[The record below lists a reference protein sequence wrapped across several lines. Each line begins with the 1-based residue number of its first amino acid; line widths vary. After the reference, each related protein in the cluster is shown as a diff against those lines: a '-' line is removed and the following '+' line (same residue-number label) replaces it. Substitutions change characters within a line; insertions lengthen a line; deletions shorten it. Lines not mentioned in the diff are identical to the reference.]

1 LFKNFDT
8 ITELRITLFT
18 IHKIY
23 YSNNISYKSLKKDI
37 IKIVKNF
44 TPQKRSLNI
53 IQTGKLNQ
61 KYFNKL
67 KLPKDRK
74 FSKKLKKE
82 FNC

>member
-1 LFKNFDT
+1 M
-8 ITELRITLFT
+8 
-18 IHKIY
+18 
-23 YSNNISYKSLKKDI
+23 
-37 IKIVKNF
+37 KNF

-67 KLPKDRK
+67 KLPKNRK